1 VSEPEDWQ
9 GELRA
14 RGFRA
19 TPQRQLV
26 LQAVRELGHST
37 PEEIAAKVKATAP
50 SVNVSTVYRTL
61 DLLEDLGLVTHT
73 HLGHGAPTYHPADE
87 SDHLHLVCLACGRV
101 DQVDSQVAAPMV
113 GSLKA
118 SHGFEV
124 DVTHVAMH
132 GRCAQCATNQ
142 RATEEN

>member
-1 VSEPEDWQ
+1 MSDATDWQ

-14 RGFRA
+14 RGYRM

-26 LQAVRELGHST
+26 LEAVRTLGHST
-37 PEEIAAKVKATAP
+37 PDEIAADVKRTAP

-73 HLGHGAPTYHPADE
+73 HLGHGPPTYHAADD
-87 SDHLHLVCLACGRV
+87 SDHLHLVCRGCGRV
-101 DQVDSQVAAPMV
+101 DQVESAVAATLV
-113 GSLKA
+113 GSLRA

-124 DVTHVAMH
+124 DVAHVAVH
-132 GRCAQCATNQ
+132 GWCAECA
-142 RATEEN
+142 ATKEQ